1 MTRTAPEGVGSLI
14 SIAPE
19 DGHGHYK
26 PLDGLR
32 GVAIL
37 LVFVFHVNGIA
48 DHLRASW
55 FGVVLLLG
63 ASWGWMGVDL
73 FFVLSGFL
81 ITGILIRSLNGP
93 RYFRNFYIRRAL
105 RIFPLFYGVLLLLV
119 VLTPFLHLEW
129 RLGHISYLFYCQNI
143 AMEFSPDLRVLPPA
157 IHLEHFWSLAVEEQ
171 YYMIWPMIVWL
182 VRKES
187 RIMKLCFAMIA
198 CGILLRILAIG
209 LLPLNSALDLT
220 YLELPTHWDG
230 LLIGSW
236 LALAVRRWPIEQLS
250 RNTRWLVWLAFVLL
264 LGVAGTTQTLDLHTT
279 AMELAGLTLIP
290 IVFGG
295 LLLRCLV
302 PGSPAA
308 RFFSL
313 RPLRFLGR
321 YSYGIY
327 VYHFLFYPLLLDGF
341 RWLQA
346 HLHSRV
352 VAASVFVLLWAAG
365 SVAVS
370 VLSFKYFEAPFLRLK
385 ARFAPPGKMPPAA
398 YAPFLDAVQP

>member
-209 LLPLNSALDLT
+209 LLPLNS
-220 YLELPTHWDG
+220 
-230 LLIGSW
+230 I
-236 LALAVRRWPIEQLS
+236 
-250 RNTRWLVWLAFVLL
+250 
-264 LGVAGTTQTLDLHTT
+264 
-279 AMELAGLTLIP
+279 
-290 IVFGG
+290 
-295 LLLRCLV
+295 
-302 PGSPAA
+302 
-308 RFFSL
+308 
-313 RPLRFLGR
+313 
-321 YSYGIY
+321 
-327 VYHFLFYPLLLDGF
+327 
-341 RWLQA
+341 
-346 HLHSRV
+346 
-352 VAASVFVLLWAAG
+352 
-365 SVAVS
+365 
-370 VLSFKYFEAPFLRLK
+370 
-385 ARFAPPGKMPPAA
+385 
-398 YAPFLDAVQP
+398 AVQNKLIAFTA